1 MKRAIGLIVILFIAF
16 SQIGCAET
24 RIICDEPVQ
33 ITYTDEDRLF
43 YEECLQDARG
53 HMCDPDRQDPE
64 YLYRNQAEYSS
75 QLSGKQRQ
83 WAAEDNLLWGLATED
98 DIPRSEALMI
108 GYAFLDQ
115 VEHVDREEMKKYYA
129 DAWYNISDP
138 QRSIWRVSMAWATEY
153 PRNRETTSYFV
164 YVDAASGWVLTVE
177 EY

>member
-1 MKRAIGLIVILFIAF
+1 MKRAIGLIVILLIAF

-43 YEECLQDARG
+43 YEECFQDARG

-75 QLSGKQRQ
+75 QLEENIRKM
-83 WAAEDNLLWGLATED
+83 AAGDNLLWGLATED
-98 DIPRSEALMI
+98 DISRSEALMI